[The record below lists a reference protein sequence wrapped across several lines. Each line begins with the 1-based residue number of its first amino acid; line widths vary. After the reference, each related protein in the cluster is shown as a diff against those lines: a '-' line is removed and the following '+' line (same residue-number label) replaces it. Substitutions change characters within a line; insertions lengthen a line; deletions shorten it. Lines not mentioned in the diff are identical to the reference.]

1 MNNSKQE
8 YKVSY
13 YWSTHPCVMI
23 VSFLLIAFGIFRFC
37 ENQIIPRD
45 EKWMVYCAIGIF
57 VAGSVFYAFKWMH
70 SVRFTTEEIVFCR
83 LGIVY
88 RRIPW
93 SKIIQAGIAK
103 EYKANKLTIVLTPVN
118 CPKYDTQYHTTTHYV
133 EKHRRKLILLDATKD
148 NKEAIHRFYGKLE
161 YETK

>member
-1 MNNSKQE
+1 
-8 YKVSY
+8 
-13 YWSTHPCVMI
+13 MI

-57 VAGSVFYAFKWMH
+57 VACAVFYAFKWMH

-103 EYKANKLTIVLTPVN
+103 EYKASKLTIVLTPVN
-118 CPKYDTQYHTTTHYV
+118 CPKYNTKYHTTTQYV
-133 EKHRRKLILLDATKD
+133 ENHRWKLILLDATKE
-148 NKEAIHRFYGKLE
+148 NKEAIHRFYGEFE
-161 YETK
+161 YENK